1 MESAFRRASAPEPTK
16 ASKPKKVK
24 TSKYHKPDDADA
36 NVNAI
41 IHAVSVHGGPQSF
54 KQAMAS
60 VHQDEWWKA
69 METEYNGLIA
79 QGTRELC
86 DLPKDRKAI
95 KCRWVFALKLD
106 DQGEVDRFKARL
118 G

>member
-1 MESAFRRASAPEPTK
+1 MHPIRGTVSLTQRNQLFDRRASVPEPAK

-24 TSKYHKPDDADA
+24 TSKYHKPDNADA

-41 IHAVSVHGGPQSF
+41 IHAVSVHGEPQSF

-79 QGTRELC
+79 QGTWELS
-86 DLPKDRKAI
+86 RI
-95 KCRWVFALKLD
+95 
-106 DQGEVDRFKARL
+106 ARL
-118 G
+118 SNADGSSP